1 MRLPSRRILGIAA
14 TCFVVAATGASPA
27 LAGPDQNKKL
37 VYGTH
42 VDLSPAASVNG
53 NDIQSLGVVTG
64 TGAKEIPAQAT
75 VMWVPMSG
83 NYYFYPTDDTQF
95 LGTKDKGVWQAP
107 QDVGPSQLPIY
118 FGYNTDSSLKSHTE
132 MLKNGN
138 YSLDLLG
145 VEGPGDVEVF
155 TKTVTGVRRVYSSTD
170 TSLRSL
176 IQPRHSHFHTTFS
189 KPGRYVF
196 TYQAVGYKE
205 DGTPIPTMPMKVA
218 WQVGGQD
225 PKSGKILDFAK
236 SYEEAKEKGHE
247 EQEASI
253 TFKPEGVF
261 TNITFAGKG
270 NGRLVLTNQ
279 GHFLDELEVKDG
291 KATTKTYLA
300 SDSSTYQAIFIPND
314 SDDAAPWLSK
324 EIKYQTGG
332 DAVTVS
338 EESESIVEPGEP
350 ENFTSS
356 APASLSNGG
365 ITLKAEQTDSSTT
378 KLTIEAKDKNM
389 RGDFVVGL
397 YGSKDKAK
405 GYADCSVEGA
415 FDAEGK
421 YEKEV
426 DLSACK
432 DDKFLRLRVTPHPL
446 VNADP
451 LDKIKEVDL
460 TKGSELQFEL
470 SVTEEKDKLPTV
482 EEFNGYK
489 PGDED
494 KNPYPKDSYQDEEH
508 EDPETEKPGD
518 EDEEEEDLDKGD
530 SPSTPP
536 PSRGDSNSDTGL
548 IKRPDFGS
556 EVVEFSEGHMD
567 IRLSDDSGDPFVAL
581 KADKPS
587 PSVVRPIQ
595 KTAIRVG
602 ENAKMTRT
610 QKLKDTE
617 LDFLGKMGE
626 DFYLLPQVEA
636 PQKPWPGFSTEDL
649 DYKKPDY
656 AKGVSFKLVKSEVP
670 EGGRAVFFTG
680 DIGGSPIRYFDTDDS
695 EHQEMKTTKH
705 MHLHGSWLF
714 SKPGTYRLYLQVVG
728 TGKDGK
734 EKVLTEAQPLTFL
747 VGKDAKAPTL
757 SKAPSKTTSRTSAPN
772 EPVKLKNLA
781 RSLTNSPSRSNAVYA
796 SSKSEALKRSESK
809 NPAKKFLA
817 QTGADAEWVVPI
829 AMLAFGVGFAVLGW
843 ARLRREAH

>member
-14 TCFVVAATGASPA
+14 TCFVIAATGASPA

-42 VDLSPAASVNG
+42 VDLSPAANING
-53 NDIQSLGVVTG
+53 NDIQNLGVVTG
-64 TGAKEIPAQAT
+64 TGSKAIPAQAT
-75 VMWVPMSG
+75 VMWIPMSG
-83 NYYFYPTDDTQF
+83 NYYYYPTADTEF
-95 LGTKDKGVWQAP
+95 LGKQDKGVWQAP
-107 QDVGPSQLPIY
+107 QDVDTSQLPIY
-118 FGYNTDSSLKSHTE
+118 FGYNTDSSLKSHSE
-132 MLKNGN
+132 KLEKGN

-145 VEGPGDVEVF
+145 VVGPGDVEVF
-155 TKTVTGVRRVYSSTD
+155 TTTAEGVRRVYSSTD

-236 SYEEAKEKGHE
+236 SYEEAKEKEHE
-247 EQEASI
+247 KQEASI

-314 SDDAAPWLSK
+314 SDDATPWLSE

-332 DAVTVS
+332 DAVTIS
-338 EESESIVEPGEP
+338 EESESIVKPGEP
-350 ENFTSS
+350 ENFSS
-356 APASLSNGG
+356 SDPVSLSDGG

-432 DDKFLRLRVTPHPL
+432 DDKFLRLRITPHPL

-451 LDKIKEVDL
+451 LDEIKEVDL
-460 TKGSELQFEL
+460 TKGEDVEFSLKL
-470 SVTEEKDKLPTV
+470 SDAKKELPTV

-656 AKGVSFKLVKSEVP
+656 VKGVSFKLVKSEVP

-680 DIGGSPIRYFDTDDS
+680 DIGGSPTRYFDTDDS
-695 EHQEMKTTKH
+695 DHQEMKTTKH
-705 MHLHGSWLF
+705 MHLHGSWSF
-714 SKPGTYRLYLQVVG
+714 SKPGTYRLYLQAVG

-757 SKAPSKTTSRTSAPN
+757 SKVPSKTTSRTITPN

-781 RSLTNSPSRSNAVYA
+781 RSLSNSPSRSNDVYA

-843 ARLRREAH
+843 VRLRREAH

>member
-14 TCFVVAATGASPA
+14 TCFVIAATGASPA

-42 VDLSPAASVNG
+42 VDLSPAASVTG

-64 TGAKEIPAQAT
+64 TGAKAIPAQAT

-83 NYYFYPTDDTQF
+83 NYYFYPTADTEF
-95 LGTKDKGVWQAP
+95 LGKQGKGVWQAP
-107 QDVGPSQLPIY
+107 QDVDPSQLPIY
-118 FGYNTDSSLKSHTE
+118 FGYNTDSSLKSHTD

-155 TKTVTGVRRVYSSTD
+155 TTTAEGVRRVYSSTD

-247 EQEASI
+247 KQEASI
-253 TFKPEGVF
+253 TFTPEKVF
-261 TNITFAGKG
+261 TGITFAGKG

-300 SDSSTYQAIFIPND
+300 SDSSTYQAIFIPD
-314 SDDAAPWLSK
+314 DPDDAAPWLSK
-324 EIKYQTGG
+324 EIEYQTGG

-338 EESESIVEPGEP
+338 EGSESIVKPDEPK
-350 ENFTSS
+350 NFSS
-356 APASLSNGG
+356 SDPVSLSDGG

-397 YGSKDKAK
+397 YASKDKAT

-415 FDAEGK
+415 FNEEGK

-432 DDKFLRLRVTPHPL
+432 DDKFLRLRITPHPL

-451 LDKIKEVDL
+451 LDEIKEVDL
-460 TKGSELQFEL
+460 TKGEDVEFSLKL
-470 SVTEEKDKLPTV
+470 SDAKKELPTV

-548 IKRPDFGS
+548 IKRPDFDS
-556 EVVEFSEGHMD
+556 EIVEFSEGHMD

-587 PSVVRPIQ
+587 PSVVRSIQ

-610 QKLKDTE
+610 QKLKDAE

-680 DIGGSPIRYFDTDDS
+680 DIGGSPTRYFDTDDS

-705 MHLHGSWLF
+705 MHLHGSWSF
-714 SKPGTYRLYLQVVG
+714 TKPGTYRLYLQAVG

-734 EKVLTEAQPLTFL
+734 EKILTETQPLTFL
-747 VGKDAKAPTL
+747 VGKEAKVPTL
-757 SKAPSKTTSRTSAPN
+757 SKAPAKRTSRTN

-781 RSLTNSPSRSNAVYA
+781 RSLSDSPRRSNAVSV
-796 SSKSEALKRSESK
+796 SSKAEALKRSESK

-817 QTGADAEWVVPI
+817 QTGADAEWVVSI

-843 ARLRREAH
+843 AQLRREAH

>member
-14 TCFVVAATGASPA
+14 TCFVIAATGAGPA

-42 VDLSPAASVNG
+42 VDLSPAASVEG
-53 NDIQSLGVVTG
+53 DDIQSLGVVTG
-64 TGAKEIPAQAT
+64 TGSKAIPAQAT
-75 VMWVPMSG
+75 VMWVPMGG
-83 NYYFYPTDDTQF
+83 NYYFYPTDDTEF
-95 LGTKDKGVWQAP
+95 LGKHDKGVWQAP
-107 QDVGPSQLPIY
+107 QDVDTSQLPLY
-118 FGYNTDSSLKSHTE
+118 FGYNTDSSLKSHTD
-132 MLKNGN
+132 MLKDGN

-170 TSLRSL
+170 TSLRSF

-196 TYQAVGYKE
+196 TYQTVGYKE

-236 SYEEAKEKGHE
+236 SYEAAKEKNEGS
-247 EQEASI
+247 QEASI
-253 TFKPEGVF
+253 TFKPDGVF
-261 TNITFAGKG
+261 TNITFTGKG

-300 SDSSTYQAIFIPND
+300 SDSSTYQAIFIPD
-314 SDDAAPWLSK
+314 ESDNAASWLSE
-324 EIKYQTGG
+324 EIEYQTGG
-332 DAVTVS
+332 ETVTVS
-338 EESESIVEPGEP
+338 EESESIVEPDEP
-350 ENFTSS
+350 ENFSS
-356 APASLSNGG
+356 SDPVSLSNGG
-365 ITLKAEQTDSSTT
+365 ITLKAEPTDSSMT
-378 KLTIEAKDKNM
+378 KLTIEAKDENM

-397 YGSKDKAK
+397 YSSKDKAT

-426 DLSACK
+426 DLSVCK
-432 DDKFLRLRVTPHPL
+432 DDKVLRLRITPHPL
-446 VNADP
+446 VNAEP
-451 LDKIKEVDL
+451 LDEIKEVDL
-460 TKGSELQFEL
+460 TKGEDSEFSLKL
-470 SVTEEKDKLPTV
+470 SDAKKELPTV

-494 KNPYPKDSYQDEEH
+494 KNPYPQDSYQDEEN
-508 EDPETEKPGD
+508 EDPETEKPED
-518 EDEEEEDLDKGD
+518 DEEDDWEKDE
-530 SPSTPP
+530 SPSAPP
-536 PSRGDSNSDTGL
+536 PSRGEPNSDTGL
-548 IKRPDFGS
+548 IKRPDVDS
-556 EVVEFSEGHMD
+556 EVVELSEGHMD
-567 IRLSDDSGDPFVAL
+567 IRLADGSGDPFVAL

-626 DFYLLPQVEA
+626 EFYLLPQVEA

-680 DIGGSPIRYFDTDDS
+680 DIGGSPTRYFDTDDS

-705 MHLHGSWLF
+705 MHLHGSWSF
-714 SKPGTYRLYLQVVG
+714 TKPGTYRLYLQAVG

-734 EKVLTEAQPLTFL
+734 EKILTEAQPLTFL
-747 VGKDAKAPTL
+747 VGKEAKVSTL
-757 SKAPSKTTSRTSAPN
+757 SKAPSRTTSRTSTPN
-772 EPVKLKNLA
+772 EPIKLKNLA
-781 RSLTNSPSRSNAVYA
+781 RSLSDSPRRSNAVYA
-796 SSKSEALKRSESK
+796 SSKAEALKRSESK

-843 ARLRREAH
+843 AQLRREAH